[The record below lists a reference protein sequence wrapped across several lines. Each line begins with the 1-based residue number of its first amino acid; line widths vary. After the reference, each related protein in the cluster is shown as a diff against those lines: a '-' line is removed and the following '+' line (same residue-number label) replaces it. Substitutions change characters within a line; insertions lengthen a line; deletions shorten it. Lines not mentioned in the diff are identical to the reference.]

1 MVNLKDIKV
10 NINVDMTDISMSDE
24 VKNEWVND
32 PLDKMLDKWK
42 HSGPKQRR
50 LIKISKSK
58 NHN

>member
-10 NINVDMTDISMSDE
+10 NINVDTTDISMSDE

-42 HSGPKQRR
+42 HSGSKQRR